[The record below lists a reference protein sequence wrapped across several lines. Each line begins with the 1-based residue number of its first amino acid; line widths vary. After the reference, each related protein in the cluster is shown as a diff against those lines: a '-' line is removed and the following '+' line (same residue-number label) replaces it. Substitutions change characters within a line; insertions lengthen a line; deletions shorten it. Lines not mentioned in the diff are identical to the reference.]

1 MKTKHILFF
10 SSLLMAVVIM
20 LGCKK
25 DITSS
30 KNQSRL
36 NALIDSANT
45 KITGAV
51 EGFDPGT
58 YPAGSVANL
67 KHYIDSAKTLAQ
79 NSVTQYGIDLA
90 EILLQKALANFLSSV
105 QIAKQLYFDGVGYL
119 DGGRA
124 TAYNTPKFTVSAYV
138 YATENK
144 TGMYIISTEGQQT
157 GYKLQAP
164 NGKPTFQIGTGT
176 AVSSVAAASNITLN
190 QWTHIAGTFD
200 GTTMKL
206 FVNGALVGTKALT
219 FTLTDNGENFR
230 IGEGSKFT
238 GRTFKGRIKDVRVW
252 SRALTDPEIAASM
265 TNTLTG
271 TEAGLTAYWPFNLS
285 AGSHVFDRTGTKY
298 VDLIGVQYVDPI

>member
-10 SSLLMAVVIM
+10 SSLLMALFIT

-25 DITSS
+25 EITSS
-30 KNQSRL
+30 KNESRL
-36 NALIDSANT
+36 SALIDSVNA
-45 KITGAV
+45 KMKGAV
-51 EGFDPGT
+51 EGVDPGT
-58 YPAGSVANL
+58 YPVGSLANL
-67 KHYIDSAKTLAQ
+67 QHYIDSAKTVAQ

-90 EILLQKALANFLSSV
+90 EIFLQNALNNFVSSV

-124 TAYNTPKFTVSAYV
+124 TAYNTAKITVSAYV

-144 TGMYIISTEGQQT
+144 TGMYIISTEGQMT

-164 NGKPTFQIGTGT
+164 SGKPTFQIGTGS
-176 AVSSVAAASNITLN
+176 AVSSVAATANITLN

-206 FVNGALVGTKALT
+206 FVNGVLVGQKALT
-219 FTLTDNGENFR
+219 FTITDNGENFR

-252 SRALTDPEIAASM
+252 SRALTDVEIAASM
-265 TNTLTG
+265 TSTLTG
-271 TEAGLTAYWPFNLS
+271 TEAGLTAFWPFNLS
-285 AGSHVFDRTGTKY
+285 AGSHVLDRTKTKY

>member
-1 MKTKHILFF
+1 MKTKHILLF
-10 SSLLMAVVIM
+10 SSLLMALFIT

-25 DITSS
+25 DVTSS
-30 KNQSRL
+30 KNESRL
-36 NALIDSANT
+36 NALIDSANA
-45 KITGAV
+45 KMTGAV
-51 EGFDPGT
+51 EGSDPGT
-58 YPAGSVANL
+58 YPPGSVTNL

-79 NSVTQYGIDLA
+79 NSVTQYGVDLA
-90 EILLQKALANFLSSV
+90 ETILQNALKNFLSSV
-105 QIAKQLYFDGVGYL
+105 QIAKQLYFDGAGYL

-124 TAYNTPKFTVSAYV
+124 TAYNTAKITVSAYV

-190 QWTHIAGTFD
+190 QWTHIAGSFD

-206 FVNGALVGTKALT
+206 YVNGVLVGQKALT
-219 FTLTDNGENFR
+219 FTITDNGENFR
-230 IGEGSKFT
+230 IGEGSRFT
-238 GRTFKGRIKDVRVW
+238 GRTFKGRIKDVRIW
-252 SRALTDPEIAASM
+252 SRALSDAEIAASM
-265 TNTLTG
+265 TNMLTG
-271 TEAGLTAYWPFNLS
+271 NEPGLTAFWPFNLS
-285 AGSHVFDRTGTKY
+285 AGLHVFDRTATKY

>member
-1 MKTKHILFF
+1 MKTKHILLFG
-10 SSLLMAVVIM
+10 SLLMALFIT

-25 DITSS
+25 EITSS
-30 KNQSRL
+30 KNENRL
-36 NALIDSANT
+36 NALIDSANA
-45 KITGAV
+45 KMKGAV
-51 EGFDPGT
+51 EGVDPGT
-58 YPAGSVANL
+58 YPVGSLANL
-67 KHYIDSAKTLAQ
+67 QHYIDSAKTVAQ

-90 EILLQKALANFLSSV
+90 EIFLQNAINNFLSSV

-124 TAYNTPKFTVSAYV
+124 TAYNTAKITVSAYV

-164 NGKPTFQIGTGT
+164 NGKPTFVIGTGS
-176 AVSSVAAASNITLN
+176 ALSSVAATASITLN

-206 FVNGALVGTKALT
+206 FVNGVLVGSKALT

-252 SRALTDPEIAASM
+252 SRALTDVEVAASM
-265 TNTLTG
+265 TSTLTG
-271 TEAGLTAYWPFNLS
+271 TEAGLTAFWPFNLS
-285 AGSHVFDRTGTKY
+285 AGSHVLDRTKTKY